1 MRSLSAATHSV
12 AAPEYMSAMAQHVS
26 SVCVITTQVD
36 GDKYGFTATAVTSVT
51 ADPPRLLVCANRSSS
66 THSKLLQSRCFCV
79 NVLTEDQDKVAMV
92 FAGMGGR
99 RLDRFADAEWT
110 ELMTGAP
117 TLKGAAANFD
127 CVLTET
133 CEQSTHSVLFGDV
146 VAARHRTG
154 VDTLLYGGRRFR
166 QLRKI
171 FAAYGDAT
179 GEYL

>member
-1 MRSLSAATHSV
+1 MRSLSDTSHSV
-12 AAPEYMSAMAQHVS
+12 TPVEYMSAMAQHVS

-51 ADPPRLLVCANRSSS
+51 ADPPRLLACVNRSSA
-66 THSKLLQSRCFCV
+66 THSRLIESRRFCV

-99 RLDRFADAEWT
+99 RLDRFADDEWT
-110 ELMTGAP
+110 ELVTGAP
-117 TLKGAAANFD
+117 ALKGAAANFD
-127 CVLTET
+127 CVLSET
-133 CEQSTHSVLFGDV
+133 CEQSTHTVLFGDV
-146 VAARHRTG
+146 VAARRRTG

-171 FAAYGDAT
+171 FAAYGDAS